1 MTGDLGDEMR
11 PGGGRL
17 ATRVEPPASP
27 SWTSAR
33 VETAAET
40 AAGAPP
46 DATVKAAVARI
57 PRLAR
62 LSPGDYAVRRLSSFT
77 NATYRLDVG
86 TESFALRVPGVGTAQ
101 YIDRAVEGLNAR
113 IAAAAGVAAPVEWF
127 DDADGLMLTRWVNGR
142 TTSAGRLRRPRVGG
156 RAVTA
161 LARVHALP
169 QPFCGRYDVFDVIRS
184 YQTVLAAARLPL
196 PPVFAE
202 LAGPIVTIEQALSAG
217 AVPLVPCHN
226 DPCPGNIIDTGSGI
240 CLIDWEY
247 AGMGDPMGDLA
258 DLSVEARYASH
269 DDKLMLKTYYGG
281 RVPRAAKSRL
291 ALYKVM
297 SDCAW
302 GVWSFVQLV
311 HAKPGVDYRQYGLR
325 RLARARRRIE
335 APKFARHLDAVAGAP
350 SHAS

>member
-1 MTGDLGDEMR
+1 
-11 PGGGRL
+11 
-17 ATRVEPPASP
+17 
-27 SWTSAR
+27 
-33 VETAAET
+33 
-40 AAGAPP
+40 
-46 DATVKAAVARI
+46 
-57 PRLAR
+57 
-62 LSPGDYAVRRLSSFT
+62 
-77 NATYRLDVG
+77 
-86 TESFALRVPGVGTAQ
+86 
-101 YIDRAVEGLNAR
+101 
-113 IAAAAGVAAPVEWF
+113 
-127 DDADGLMLTRWVNGR
+127 
-142 TTSAGRLRRPRVGG
+142 
-156 RAVTA
+156 VTA

-291 ALYKVM
+291 AVYKVM
-297 SDCAW
+297 SDCASS
-302 GVWSFVQLV
+302 WSTPNPASTTVSTAYAGSPALG
-311 HAKPGVDYRQYGLR
+311 AGS
-325 RLARARRRIE
+325 RRRSS
-335 APKFARHLDAVAGAP
+335 PGTSTP
-350 SHAS
+350 SPALPRTRRDGLLRA

>member
-1 MTGDLGDEMR
+1 MAVDRGDETR
-11 PGGGRL
+11 PNGRRV
-17 ATRVEPPASP
+17 ATRVEPARDPAGG
-27 SWTSAR
+27 
-33 VETAAET
+33 T
-40 AAGAPP
+40 AAGV
-46 DATVKAAVARI
+46 DATRAAAEVEAALARI

-62 LSPGDYAVRRLSSFT
+62 LSPGDYAVRRLASFT

-86 TESFALRVPGVGTAQ
+86 SDSFALRVPGAGTAQ
-101 YIDRAVEGLNAR
+101 YIDRAAEGLNAR
-113 IAAAAGVAAPVEWF
+113 IAAAAGMAAPVEWF
-127 DDADGLMLTRWVNGR
+127 DDTDGLMLTRWVNGR

-156 RAVTA
+156 RAVAA

-169 QPFCGRYDVFDVIRS
+169 QPFSGRYDVFNVIRS

-196 PPVFAE
+196 PAVFAE
-202 LAGPIVTIEQALSAG
+202 LAGPIVTIEQALSVA

-226 DPCPGNIIDTGSGI
+226 DPYPGNIIDMGASI

-258 DLSVEARYASH
+258 DLSVEARYAAH
-269 DDKLMLKTYYGG
+269 EDKRMLKTYYGG
-281 RVPRAAKSRL
+281 RVPKAARSRL
-291 ALYKVM
+291 ALFKVM

-311 HAKPGVDYRQYGLR
+311 HANPGVDYRQYGMR
-325 RLARARRRIE
+325 RLSRARRGIE
-335 APKFARHLDAVAGAP
+335 APKFARHLDAVAGAA

>member
-1 MTGDLGDEMR
+1 MTVDRGDETR
-11 PGGGRL
+11 PNGRRV
-17 ATRVEPPASP
+17 ATRVEPARDPAGG
-27 SWTSAR
+27 
-33 VETAAET
+33 T
-40 AAGAPP
+40 AAGV
-46 DATVKAAVARI
+46 DATRAAAEVEAALGRI

-62 LSPGDYAVRRLSSFT
+62 LSPGDYAVRRLASFT

-86 TESFALRVPGVGTAQ
+86 SDSFALRVPGAGTAQ
-101 YIDRAVEGLNAR
+101 YIDRAAEGLNAR
-113 IAAAAGVAAPVEWF
+113 IAAAAGMAAPVEWF
-127 DDADGLMLTRWVNGR
+127 DDTDGLMLTRWVNGR

-156 RAVTA
+156 RAVAA

-169 QPFCGRYDVFDVIRS
+169 QPFSGRYDVFNVIRS

-196 PPVFAE
+196 PAVFAE
-202 LAGPIVTIEQALSAG
+202 LAGPIVTIEQALSLA

-226 DPCPGNIIDTGSGI
+226 DPYPGNIIDTGASI

-258 DLSVEARYASH
+258 DLSVEARYAAH
-269 DDKLMLKTYYGG
+269 EDKRMLKTYYGG
-281 RVPRAAKSRL
+281 RVPKAARSRL
-291 ALYKVM
+291 ALFKVM

-311 HAKPGVDYRQYGLR
+311 HANPGVDYRQYGMR
-325 RLARARRRIE
+325 RLSRARRGIE
-335 APKFARHLDAVAGAP
+335 APKFARHLDAVAGAA